1 MLVGCQ
7 LSPIPNL
14 KSIINK
20 ADNYK
25 ASILQTFLTKKPY
38 SVAKNTK
45 IELNPKE
52 TKEVKELL
60 KSKKLKLVIHS
71 NYLLNFCSYPPS
83 SGRIKW
89 ALNYYID
96 ELKRGHKLGALGSIV
111 HIGSKKELSNK
122 DAYQNFV
129 KNIKYVI
136 KHKPKTIKII
146 FELTAGGGTKIAF
159 KLEDF
164 KKLWDMFSLNDKK
177 HLKIC
182 LDTAHIF
189 LSGYEI
195 HTNQGLEQFINKFEK
210 LIGFK
215 HVLMFHLNDA
225 KYECGSHR
233 DVHTNLEK
241 GYLFNPKLGGS
252 KESLSKIVLFA
263 KKRKKHLILE
273 TKGNYKKEIKLINNI
288 LNSKNIKKINKKY
301 N

>member
-1 MLVGCQ
+1 MLIGCQ
-7 LSPIPNL
+7 LLPIPDL
-14 KSIINK
+14 ISIINK

-25 ASILQTFLTKKPY
+25 ANILQTFLTKKPY

-45 IELNPKE
+45 LEFTSKE
-52 TKEVKELL
+52 NKLIKELL
-60 KSKKLKLVIHS
+60 KSKKIKLVIHS

-96 ELKRGHKLGALGSIV
+96 ELKRASKLGALGSII

-129 KNIKYVI
+129 KNIKYII
-136 KHKPKTIKII
+136 KNKPKTIKII

-164 KKLWDMFSLNDKK
+164 KKLWNMFSLNDKK
-177 HLKIC
+177 HIKIC

-195 HTNQGLEQFINKFEK
+195 HTKNGLNEFINKFEK

-225 KYECGSHR
+225 KYECGSFR

-252 KESLSKIVLFA
+252 KESLYKIVLFA
-263 KKRKKHLILE
+263 KKHKKHLILE

-288 LNSKNIKKINKKY
+288 LNSKNIKNK
-301 N
+301 